1 MAQKAEVKYD
11 PLKIM
16 PNQIASKISS
26 LGFEATVLETE
37 CLANGVVELKVCLN
51 HILGREV
58 KYQKQPTLIIYIFLQ
73 SMFLTCCRFQQFPPH
88 HVYNSLS
95 PQLRISPVSSQ
106 LQWTETHAKENL
118 PLTLILQVQGQ
129 SLKI

>member
-37 CLANGVVELKVCLN
+37 CLGNGVVELK
-51 HILGREV
+51 GMFKSYFREGG
-58 KYQKQPTLIIYIFLQ
+58 KISKTTYI
-73 SMFLTCCRFQQFPPH
+73 
-88 HVYNSLS
+88 N
-95 PQLRISPVSSQ
+95 
-106 LQWTETHAKENL
+106 
-118 PLTLILQVQGQ
+118 
-129 SLKI
+129 